1 MMFVEAGRL
10 EWVEVSEP
18 SLTDPAAV
26 VVKPLAVARCDLDLP
41 MAAAGLFPG
50 PFAVGHETV
59 AEVVAVGAAVTR
71 VRCGK
76 KVLVPFQISC
86 GSCPRCV
93 RHHYAAC
100 SYYRAPLGAS
110 FGFGSSGGDHGGA
123 LCDLLLVPAAD
134 HLLLTAPDAMANEGL
149 ATLSDNVTDAYR
161 AVGPALAARPGA
173 DVLIVAATPGSIS
186 LYAAALALTLGAGTV
201 RYLDVDADRVETAV
215 ALGADATHHEGPW
228 PRRLERAEITV
239 DATGQPDGLATVIR
253 STEPYGLCTSVAVYF
268 DPTTPMPLLE
278 MYTHGITF
286 HTSRADSRRYLP
298 DVIDLV
304 AHDRYDPL
312 QVPTTIAAWQDAPE
326 AWLRPATKLVLT
338 R

>member
-1 MMFVEAGRL
+1 MQTGE
-10 EWVEVSEP
+10 
-18 SLTDPAAV
+18 
-26 VVKPLAVARCDLDLP
+26 DLP
-41 MAAAGLFPG
+41 RRSWSRPRASSWASATFTPDQFKGR
-50 PFAVGHETV
+50 FAT
-59 AEVVAVGAAVTR
+59 
-71 VRCGK
+71 K
-76 KVLVPFQISC
+76 
-86 GSCPRCV
+86 
-93 RHHYAAC
+93 
-100 SYYRAPLGAS
+100 
-110 FGFGSSGGDHGGA
+110 
-123 LCDLLLVPAAD
+123 PAAD

-268 DPTTPMPLLE
+268 DPNGE
-278 MYTHGITF
+278 
-286 HTSRADSRRYLP
+286 
-298 DVIDLV
+298 VIACLHCSANRVVAAYRVVLV
-304 AHDRYDPL
+304 R
-312 QVPTTIAAWQDAPE
+312 VIAAYSATSTATWWPGPAKVLG
-326 AWLRPATKLVLT
+326 LRV
-338 R
+338 

>member
-1 MMFVEAGRL
+1 
-10 EWVEVSEP
+10 
-18 SLTDPAAV
+18 
-26 VVKPLAVARCDLDLP
+26 
-41 MAAAGLFPG
+41 
-50 PFAVGHETV
+50 
-59 AEVVAVGAAVTR
+59 
-71 VRCGK
+71 
-76 KVLVPFQISC
+76 
-86 GSCPRCV
+86 
-93 RHHYAAC
+93 
-100 SYYRAPLGAS
+100 
-110 FGFGSSGGDHGGA
+110 
-123 LCDLLLVPAAD
+123 
-134 HLLLTAPDAMANEGL
+134 
-149 ATLSDNVTDAYR
+149 
-161 AVGPALAARPGA
+161 
-173 DVLIVAATPGSIS
+173 VLIVAATPGSIS

-228 PRRLERAEITV
+228 PRRLEQAEITV

-304 AHDRYDPL
+304 AHDRFDPL
-312 QVPTTIAAWQDAPE
+312 RVPTTIAAWQDAPE